1 MKRVNL
7 DIDTSKIGIKVSKS
21 DENSDLESTALC
33 KVLSQVDC
41 TLLVDK
47 YKPSSLYS
55 IIGQQGER

>member
-7 DIDTSKIGIKVSKS
+7 NIDTSKIGIKVSKS
-21 DENSDLESTALC
+21 EENSDFESM
-33 KVLSQVDC
+33 LSLVGC